1 MKNYYQ
7 ILGLEEGATLD
18 EIKAAYREYVVKF
31 HPDKH
36 NGDTFFKERF
46 QEVQE
51 AYTFFKEKFN
61 NKEPQDTEYEL
72 NPEIIFSC
80 NLTEV
85 SKGEIL
91 AFDWFIQCDVFHT
104 VTLNLDNGNNQ
115 CLFDSLPSHGHKEI
129 KINSL
134 NNDLL
139 ATICCNIE
147 NTTFRR
153 SIIIKK
159 KNVTADTS
167 IKQPDNFKGQ
177 YWYIVGVVVLFIIIL
192 SNITK
197 PQNRVDNNSY
207 IIDSIRIVDSIAN
220 VLALEINS
228 ANDNGCIFEHI
239 IREATFYH
247 YHNEHFNYSISY
259 PSFLIQGEESSNG
272 CRFSMNDDI
281 YLVVSGISNIY
292 NESIENK
299 YKQYDTKYI
308 TYSRLNKNWFVLSG
322 YTSNGSIYYQKTVL
336 HNDAFI
342 TATLCFPTKYKNEF
356 DLIIKRI
363 FSKFPN

>member
-292 NESIENK
+292 TNSMIPN
-299 YKQYDTKYI
+299 I
-308 TYSRLNKNWFVLSG
+308 
-322 YTSNGSIYYQKTVL
+322 L
-336 HNDAFI
+336 HI
-342 TATLCFPTKYKNEF
+342 VG
-356 DLIIKRI
+356 
-363 FSKFPN
+363 